1 MNSITYH
8 HQKHHRARARG
19 CALFLVFSSPDGA
32 LFFLSFDNV
41 MENSFLIVERHKKNT
56 RGEKKAFDKINMDT
70 VVSSMGPGEIAVV
83 AIGCGL
89 GALLVGSV
97 GAPFSSNFLKTP

>member
-1 MNSITYH
+1 
-8 HQKHHRARARG
+8 
-19 CALFLVFSSPDGA
+19 
-32 LFFLSFDNV
+32 
-41 MENSFLIVERHKKNT
+41 MENSFLIVERHNKKNT

-97 GAPFSSNFLKTP
+97 GAPFSSNFLSFSLKEPKDSPLIALSKS

>member
-1 MNSITYH
+1 MNDRTEH
-8 HQKHHRARARG
+8 
-19 CALFLVFSSPDGA
+19 
-32 LFFLSFDNV
+32 
-41 MENSFLIVERHKKNT
+41 T
-56 RGEKKAFDKINMDT
+56 RREKTFDKINMDT

-97 GAPFSSNFLKTP
+97 GAPFSSNFYALPAKTFTRVLVLEKWK

>member
-1 MNSITYH
+1 
-8 HQKHHRARARG
+8 
-19 CALFLVFSSPDGA
+19 
-32 LFFLSFDNV
+32 
-41 MENSFLIVERHKKNT
+41 MENSFLIVERHDKKNT